1 MAYPTAIGCGCL
13 IGAGGVSHL
22 LAAEWSV
29 QPVFTLATDYDS
41 DRNLAHDTQGSEE
54 AVLYGDLKLQRAMEN
69 TQIVLEPKFD
79 LRRYSDSIWG
89 PGNDRSL
96 NAALTWTDERIKVSL
111 AGFIANQSTLTTE
124 TLESGVIN
132 GNTRRRTEQA
142 SGEWDWSQ
150 NERRQTF
157 LQLGYLSSSYS
168 GSPLVEL
175 ELPGYRYPS
184 ASFGERFFLSE
195 RLTFILSAFGDALT
209 SAREGNSSHEA
220 GAQVE
225 VIDQFTEANSFD
237 ISVGQSKR
245 SLSGQSGSGTNGS
258 VTLTHLLERG
268 SASLSYVRSLVP
280 YGTGILA
287 ERQQIVASLVR
298 PLTPELD
305 ANFSVIRIKNNA
317 STVRL
322 GIDRPYYN
330 NASVGLGWKMGES
343 WTLQPQVSAALTKPI
358 PPLGS
363 TEPGDN
369 RTVLE
374 WRAQLSLVWQPL
386 PDKKSR

>member
-29 QPVFTLATDYDS
+29 QPIFTLATDYDS

-184 ASFGERFFLSE
+184 ASLGERFFLSE

-287 ERQQIVASLVR
+287 ERQQVVASLVR

-358 PPLGS
+358 PP
-363 TEPGDN
+363 
-369 RTVLE
+369 
-374 WRAQLSLVWQPL
+374 
-386 PDKKSR
+386 